1 MKICVL
7 APSASHLAS
16 AGVRVRYRRIEGPL
30 SELGHELSVLPITE
44 FKRPQDFKHDVYIV
58 SKCYDARALV
68 AARIITA
75 RGGAL
80 GVDLFDDYY
89 SQTSDGRFTWRRE
102 WLAALLASA
111 DFIVCSTP
119 AMQANAPR
127 IAPNHPAHILK
138 DPYGQLDHRAVAA
151 ALALK
156 LERLH
161 QTRTLRLGWF
171 GLGDNPYFSVGLAD
185 LAAFGGELARLRTSR
200 FDVRLEILTNRRAV
214 TADALA
220 ALRRLALPFT
230 LDEWTEQR
238 EATLLDRCTA
248 CFLPVNAQ
256 SFSVVKSLNRAVTAL
271 TGGTQVLS
279 AGYPL
284 YESLGEFIY
293 RDAGQLLADLED
305 RRPLLRAETL
315 ESFAH
320 LMESYASPTAEARKL
335 SAFLQKFSQ
344 KPTTQMPHLAVV
356 HGPHST
362 RDAHLFVQRMGG
374 LSVAS
379 PFATQEL
386 PYDLRFILRPN
397 RPGIDLLIASDQRRK
412 LSPKFATH
420 LVPDT
425 NFPDAPYYRLDLAHL
440 GGDADWDTAL
450 GRLRNPA
457 AISAVLGDGMA
468 FVERALALLFPGI
481 TCVRSLARRPA
492 AEQDAA

>member
-7 APSASHLAS
+7 VPSAANLTS
-16 AGVRVRYRRIEGPL
+16 AGVRVRYRRIERPL
-30 SELGHELSVLPITE
+30 SELGHELSVKLITE

-58 SKCYDARALV
+58 SKCYDARALL
-68 AARIITA
+68 AARLITA
-75 RGGAL
+75 RGGVL

-89 SQTSDGRFTWRRE
+89 SQLSDSRFTWRRE
-102 WLAALLASA
+102 WLTALLASA
-111 DFIVCSTP
+111 DFILCSTP
-119 AMQANAPR
+119 AMQAIAQR
-127 IAPNHPAHILK
+127 IAPNHPAHVLN
-138 DPYGQLDHRAVAA
+138 DPYGQLDLPAVAA
-151 ALALK
+151 AVARK
-156 LERLH
+156 LDRLH
-161 QTRTLRLGWF
+161 QTRTLRVGWF
-171 GLGDNPYFSVGLAD
+171 GVGENAYFSVGLAD

-200 FDVRLEILTNRRAV
+200 FDVRLEILTERSAV

-220 ALRRLALPFT
+220 ALRRLALPFE
-230 LDEWTEQR
+230 LDEWSEQR
-238 EATLLDRCTA
+238 EATLLERCTA

-271 TGGTQVLS
+271 TGGAQVLS

-284 YESLGEFIY
+284 YEALGELIY

-305 RRPLLRAETL
+305 RRPLLRPETL

-320 LMESYASPTAEARKL
+320 LMESYASPTAEAYKL
-335 SAFLQKFSQ
+335 SGFLQKSSQ
-344 KPTTQMPHLAVV
+344 RPTTKMPHLAVV

-362 RDAHLFVQRMGG
+362 RGAHLFVQRMGG

-379 PFATQEL
+379 PFAKQQL
-386 PYDLRFILRPN
+386 PYDLRFMWRPSG
-397 RPGIDLLIASDQRRK
+397 RGIDLLIASDRRRLLAPK
-412 LSPKFATH
+412 LAAH
-420 LVPDT
+420 LVRDS
-425 NFPDAPYYRLDLAHL
+425 NFLDAPYHRLDLAHL
-440 GGDADWDTAL
+440 GGDAAWDTTL

-492 AEQDAA
+492 AEKGAA

>member
-1 MKICVL
+1 MRICVL
-7 APSASHLAS
+7 APAANYLTN
-16 AGVRVRYRRIEGPL
+16 AGVRVRYRRIERPL

-68 AARIITA
+68 AARLITA

-89 SQTSDGRFTWRRE
+89 SQINDSRFTWRRE
-102 WLAALLASA
+102 WLTALLASA
-111 DFIVCSTP
+111 HFVLCSTP
-119 AMQANAPR
+119 AMQAIVQR
-127 IAPNHPAHILK
+127 IAPNHLAHLMN
-138 DPYGQLDHRAVAA
+138 DPCEQLDRRAVAA
-151 ALALK
+151 ALARK

-161 QTRTLRLGWF
+161 QTRTLHLGWF
-171 GLGDNPYFSVGLAD
+171 GVGDNPYFSVGLAD

-220 ALRRLALPFT
+220 ALRRLALPFD
-230 LDEWTEQR
+230 LDEWSEQR
-238 EATLLDRCTA
+238 EAALLDRCTA

-271 TGGTQVLS
+271 TAGTQVLS

-284 YESLGEFIY
+284 YEPLCEFTY
-293 RDAGQLLADLED
+293 RDAEQLLADLED
-305 RRPLLRAETL
+305 RRPLLRPETL

-320 LMESYASPTAEARKL
+320 LMGSYASATAEAGKL
-335 SAFLQKFSQ
+335 SAFLQRSWQ
-344 KPTTQMPHLAVV
+344 RPTTQAPLLAVV
-356 HGPHST
+356 HGPYST
-362 RDAHLFVQRMGG
+362 RDAHQFVQSMGG

-379 PFATQEL
+379 PFATLQL
-386 PYDLRFILRPN
+386 PYDLRFVWRAN
-397 RPGIDLLIASDQRRK
+397 GPGIDLLIASDRRR
-412 LSPKFATH
+412 LLAPKFAAH
-420 LVPDT
+420 LVPDGK
-425 NFPDAPYYRLDLAHL
+425 FLDAPYHRLDLAHL
-440 GGDADWDTAL
+440 GGDADWDTSL

-468 FVERALALLFPGI
+468 FVERALALLIPGI
-481 TCVRSLARRPA
+481 TCVPSLPRRPA
-492 AEQDAA
+492 GEKDAA

>member
-7 APSASHLAS
+7 APSASYLVS

-30 SELGHELSVLPITE
+30 SELGHELSVVPIAD

-68 AARIITA
+68 AARLIAA
-75 RGGAL
+75 RGAAL
-80 GVDLFDDYY
+80 GVDLFDDYF
-89 SQTSDGRFTWRRE
+89 SQISDSRFTWRRE
-102 WLAALLASA
+102 WLTALLASA
-111 DFIVCSTP
+111 DFILCSTP
-119 AMQANAPR
+119 AMRAIAQR
-127 IAPNHPAHILK
+127 IAPNHPAHILN
-138 DPYGQLDHRAVAA
+138 DPYGQLDQRTVAA
-151 ALALK
+151 ALAGK

-171 GLGDNPYFSVGLAD
+171 GVGDNPYFSVGLAD
-185 LAAFGGELARLRTSR
+185 LAAFGGELARLRTNR

-220 ALRRLALPFT
+220 ALRRIALPFE
-230 LDEWTEQR
+230 LDDWSEQR
-238 EATLLDRCTA
+238 EAMLLERCTA

-256 SFSVVKSLNRAVTAL
+256 SFSVAKSLNRAVTAL

-284 YESLGEFIY
+284 YESLGDFIY
-293 RDAGQLLADLED
+293 RDAGQLLADLEA
-305 RRPLLRAETL
+305 RRPLLRPETL
-315 ESFAH
+315 EPFAH
-320 LMESYASPTAEARKL
+320 LMESYASPTAEAHKL
-335 SAFLQKFSQ
+335 SAFLQKSSQ
-344 KPTTQMPHLAVV
+344 RPTTEMSHLAVV

-362 RDAHLFVQRMGG
+362 RDAHLFVQSMGG

-379 PFATQEL
+379 PFAKQQL
-386 PYDLRFILRPN
+386 PYDLRFVLRPN
-397 RPGIDLLIASDQRRK
+397 GPGIDLLIASDKRRK
-412 LSPKFATH
+412 LSPKFAAH
-420 LVPDT
+420 LVPDS
-425 NFPDAPYYRLDLAHL
+425 NFLGAAYHRLDLAHL
-440 GGDADWDTAL
+440 GGDADWDTTL

-468 FVERALALLFPGI
+468 FVERALLRIFPGI

-492 AEQDAA
+492 GEKDAA

>member
-1 MKICVL
+1 VKLCVL
-7 APSASHLAS
+7 TPSANHLAS
-16 AGVRVRYRRIEGPL
+16 AGVRVRYRRIESPL
-30 SELGHELSVLPITE
+30 SELGHELSVLPITQ

-58 SKCYDARALV
+58 SKYYDASALV
-68 AARIITA
+68 AARLITA
-75 RGGAL
+75 RGRAL

-89 SQTSDGRFTWRRE
+89 SQLSDSRFAWRRE
-102 WLAALLASA
+102 WLTALLGSA
-111 DFIVCSTP
+111 DFILCSTP
-119 AMQANAPR
+119 AMQAIAQR
-127 IAPNHPAHILK
+127 IAPNHPAHILN
-138 DPYGQLDHRAVAA
+138 DPYGQLDRSAVAA
-151 ALALK
+151 ALARK

-171 GLGDNPYFSVGLAD
+171 GVGDNPYFSVGLAD

-200 FDVRLEILTNRRAV
+200 FDVRLEILTNRQAV

-220 ALRRLALPFT
+220 ALHRLALPFEI
-230 LDEWTEQR
+230 DEWSEPR

-271 TGGTQVLS
+271 TAGTQVLS

-305 RRPLLRAETL
+305 RRPLLRPETL
-315 ESFAH
+315 ESFDQ
-320 LMESYASPTAEARKL
+320 LMESYASPTAEAYKL
-335 SAFLQKFSQ
+335 SAFLQKFSPR
-344 KPTTQMPHLAVV
+344 PTTQMPHLAVV
-356 HGPHST
+356 HGPYST
-362 RDAHLFVQRMGG
+362 RGAHLFVQSMGG

-379 PFATQEL
+379 PFARQQL

-397 RPGIDLLIASDQRRK
+397 GPGVDLLIASDKRRK
-412 LSPKFATH
+412 VAPKFAAH
-420 LVPDT
+420 LVPDST
-425 NFPDAPYYRLDLAHL
+425 FLDAPYHRLDLAHL
-440 GGDADWDTAL
+440 GGDANWDTTL

-457 AISAVLGDGMA
+457 AMSAVLGDGMA

-492 AEQDAA
+492 GEKDAA

>member
-1 MKICVL
+1 MRICVL
-7 APSASHLAS
+7 VPSADNLTS

-44 FKRPQDFKHDVYIV
+44 FKRPRDFKHDVYIV

-68 AARIITA
+68 AARLISA

-80 GVDLFDDYY
+80 GVDLFDDHY
-89 SQTSDGRFTWRRE
+89 SQISDSRFTWRRE
-102 WLAALLASA
+102 WLTALLASA
-111 DFIVCSTP
+111 DFMLCSTP
-119 AMQANAPR
+119 AMQAIAQR
-127 IAPNHPAHILK
+127 IAPNHPAHVLN
-138 DPYGQLDHRAVAA
+138 DPYERLDLPAMAA
-151 ALALK
+151 ALARK

-171 GLGDNPYFSVGLAD
+171 GVGDNAYFSLGLAD

-200 FDVRLEILTNRRAV
+200 FDVRLEILTNRQAV
-214 TADALA
+214 TADALS
-220 ALRRLALPFT
+220 ALRRLALPFE
-230 LDEWTEQR
+230 LDEWSQQR
-238 EATLLDRCTA
+238 EATLLERCTA

-256 SFSVVKSLNRAVTAL
+256 SFCVVKSLNRAVTAL

-279 AGYPL
+279 TGYPL

-293 RDAGQLLADLED
+293 RDTGQLLADLED
-305 RRPLLRAETL
+305 RRPRLRKETL

-320 LMESYASPTAEARKL
+320 LMESCASPTAEAYKL
-335 SAFLQKFSQ
+335 SEFLQKFSQ
-344 KPTTQMPHLAVV
+344 RQTTHMPLLAVV
-356 HGPHST
+356 HGPYST
-362 RDAHLFVQRMGG
+362 RGAHLFVQSMGG

-379 PFATQEL
+379 PFAKQQL
-386 PYDLRFILRPN
+386 PYDLRFILRPDG
-397 RPGIDLLIASDQRRK
+397 PGIDLLIASDKRRK
-412 LSPKFATH
+412 LSPKFAAH
-420 LVPDT
+420 LVRDS
-425 NFPDAPYYRLDLAHL
+425 NFLDAPYHRLDLAHL

-468 FVERALALLFPGI
+468 FVERALSLLFPSI

-492 AEQDAA
+492 AEKGAA

>member
-7 APSASHLAS
+7 APSASYLTS

-30 SELGHELSVLPITE
+30 AELGHELSIRPITE

-68 AARIITA
+68 AARLIAA
-75 RGGAL
+75 RGGAV

-89 SQTSDGRFTWRRE
+89 SQLHDSRFTWRRE
-102 WLAALLASA
+102 WLTSLLASA
-111 DFIVCSTP
+111 KFILCSTP
-119 AMQANAPR
+119 AMRAIAQR
-127 IAPNHPAHILK
+127 IAPNHPSHILS
-138 DPYGQLDHRAVAA
+138 DPYDQLDRDAVAA
-151 ALALK
+151 GLARK

-185 LAAFGGELARLRTSR
+185 LAAFGGELARLRTGR

-220 ALRRLALPFT
+220 ALRRLALPFE
-230 LDEWTEQR
+230 LDEWSEQR
-238 EATLLDRCTA
+238 QAALLERCTA

-271 TGGTQVLS
+271 TGGAQVLS

-293 RDAGQLLADLED
+293 RDAEQLLADLEA
-305 RRPLLRAETL
+305 RRPLLRPETL
-315 ESFAH
+315 GSFAH
-320 LMESYASPTAEARKL
+320 LLESCASPTAEAHEL
-335 SAFLQKFSQ
+335 SAFLRTTSHR
-344 KPTTQMPHLAVV
+344 PTTQILQLAVV
-356 HGPHST
+356 HGPYST
-362 RDAHLFVQRMGG
+362 RDAHLFVQSMGG

-379 PFATQEL
+379 PFAKQQL
-386 PYDLRFILRPN
+386 PYDLRFVFRPN
-397 RPGIDLLIASDQRRK
+397 GPGIDLLIASGKRRL
-412 LSPKFATH
+412 LSPALAAH
-420 LVPDT
+420 LVPDSD
-425 NFPDAPYYRLDLAHL
+425 FLGEPFHRLDLAHL
-440 GGDADWDTAL
+440 GSDAAWDTTL

-457 AISAVLGDGMA
+457 AVSAVLEDGMA
-468 FVERALALLFPGI
+468 FVERALSRLFPGI

-492 AEQDAA
+492 CEKDAA

>member
-7 APSASHLAS
+7 APSASYLAS
-16 AGVRVRYRRIEGPL
+16 AGVRVRYRRIESPL

-68 AARIITA
+68 AARLIAA

-89 SQTSDGRFTWRRE
+89 SQISDSRFTWRRE
-102 WLAALLASA
+102 WLTALLASA

-119 AMQANAPR
+119 AMQALAQR
-127 IAPNHPAHILK
+127 IAPNHPAHILN
-138 DPYGQLDHRAVAA
+138 DPYGQLDRRAVAA
-151 ALALK
+151 ALAHK

-171 GLGDNPYFSVGLAD
+171 GVGDNPYFSVGLAD

-220 ALRRLALPFT
+220 ALHRLALPFE
-230 LDEWTEQR
+230 LDEWSEQR
-238 EATLLDRCTA
+238 EATLLERCTA

-271 TGGTQVLS
+271 TAGTQVLS

-305 RRPLLRAETL
+305 RRPLLREETL

-320 LMESYASPTAEARKL
+320 LMESHASPTAEAYKL
-335 SAFLQKFSQ
+335 SAFLQKPSQ
-344 KPTTQMPHLAVV
+344 RPTTQMFVAVV
-356 HGPHST
+356 HGPYST
-362 RDAHLFVQRMGG
+362 RDAHLFVQNMGG

-379 PFATQEL
+379 PFATQQL

-397 RPGIDLLIASDQRRK
+397 GPGIDLLIASDKRR
-412 LSPKFATH
+412 LLAPKFAAH
-420 LVPDT
+420 LVPDS
-425 NFPDAPYYRLDLAHL
+425 NFLDAPYHRLDLAQL
-440 GGDADWDTAL
+440 GGDADWDTTL

-468 FVERALALLFPGI
+468 FVERALLLLFPGI

-492 AEQDAA
+492 GEKDAA

>member
-7 APSASHLAS
+7 APSASYLAS

-30 SELGHELSVLPITE
+30 SELGHELSVVPIAQ

-68 AARIITA
+68 AARLIAA
-75 RGGAL
+75 RGAAL
-80 GVDLFDDYY
+80 GVDLFDDYF
-89 SQTSDGRFTWRRE
+89 SQVSDSRFTWRRE
-102 WLAALLASA
+102 WLTALLASA
-111 DFIVCSTP
+111 DFILCSTP
-119 AMQANAPR
+119 AMQAIAQR
-127 IAPNHPAHILK
+127 IAPNHPAHILN
-138 DPYGQLDHRAVAA
+138 DPYGQLDRRAVAA
-151 ALALK
+151 ALAGK
-156 LERLH
+156 LEQLH

-171 GLGDNPYFSVGLAD
+171 GVGSNPYFSVGLAD
-185 LAAFGGELARLRTSR
+185 LAAFGRELAPLRTSR

-220 ALRRLALPFT
+220 ALRRLALPFE
-230 LDEWTEQR
+230 LDEWSEHR
-238 EATLLDRCTA
+238 EATLLERCTA

-256 SFSVVKSLNRAVTAL
+256 SFSVAKSLNRAVTAL

-284 YESLGEFIY
+284 YEPLGKFVY

-305 RRPLLRAETL
+305 RRPLLRPETL
-315 ESFAH
+315 ESFAD
-320 LMESYASPTAEARKL
+320 LMESYASPTVEAHKL
-335 SAFLQKFSQ
+335 AAFLQKSSQ
-344 KPTTQMPHLAVV
+344 RPTTPMPHLAVV

-362 RDAHLFVQRMGG
+362 RDAHLFVQSMGG

-379 PFATQEL
+379 PFATQQL
-386 PYDLRFILRPN
+386 PYDLRFVLRPN
-397 RPGIDLLIASDQRRK
+397 GPGVDLLIASDKRR
-412 LSPKFATH
+412 LLAPTFAAH
-420 LVPDT
+420 LVPDSSFL
-425 NFPDAPYYRLDLAHL
+425 NAAYHRLDLAHL
-440 GGDADWDTAL
+440 GGDADWDTTL

-468 FVERALALLFPGI
+468 FVERALLLLFPGI

-492 AEQDAA
+492 AEKDAA

>member
-7 APSASHLAS
+7 TPSATNLAS
-16 AGVRVRYRRIEGPL
+16 AGVRVRYRRIESPL
-30 SELGHELSVLPITE
+30 LELGHELSVQPITE

-68 AARIITA
+68 AARLITA

-80 GVDLFDDYY
+80 GVDLFDDHY
-89 SQTSDGRFTWRRE
+89 SQISDSRFTWRRE
-102 WLAALLASA
+102 WLTALLASA
-111 DFIVCSTP
+111 DFMLCSTP
-119 AMQANAPR
+119 AMQAIARR
-127 IAPNHPAHILK
+127 IAPNHPAHILN
-138 DPYGQLDHRAVAA
+138 DPYGQLDRPAVAT
-151 ALALK
+151 ALARK
-156 LERLH
+156 LDRLH

-171 GLGDNPYFSVGLAD
+171 GVGENAYFSVGLAD

-220 ALRRLALPFT
+220 ALGRLPLPFE
-230 LDEWTEQR
+230 LDEWTQQR
-238 EATLLDRCTA
+238 EATLLERCTA

-271 TGGTQVLS
+271 TAGTQVLS

-293 RDAGQLLADLED
+293 RDVGQLASDLES
-305 RRPLLRAETL
+305 RRPLLRPETL

-320 LMESYASPTAEARKL
+320 LMDSHASPTAEAGKL
-335 SAFLQKFSQ
+335 SAFLQRSSRR
-344 KPTTQMPHLAVV
+344 PTTQMPLLAVV
-356 HGPHST
+356 HGPYST
-362 RDAHLFVQRMGG
+362 RGAHQFVQNMGG

-379 PFATQEL
+379 PFAKQQL
-386 PYDLRFILRPN
+386 PYDLRFVWRPN
-397 RPGIDLLIASDQRRK
+397 GPGIDLLIASDRRR
-412 LSPKFATH
+412 LLAPKFAEH
-420 LVPDT
+420 LVPDSK
-425 NFPDAPYYRLDLAHL
+425 FLDAPYHRLDLAQL
-440 GGDADWDTAL
+440 GRDADWDTTL

-468 FVERALALLFPGI
+468 FVERALLLLFPGI

-492 AEQDAA
+492 AEMDAA

>member
-7 APSASHLAS
+7 AASASNLAT

-30 SELGHELSVLPITE
+30 SELGHELTVLPITE
-44 FKRPQDFKHDVYIV
+44 FKRPQHFKHDVYII

-68 AARIITA
+68 AARLIAA

-89 SQTSDGRFTWRRE
+89 SQISDSRLTWRRE
-102 WLAALLASA
+102 WLTALLASA
-111 DFIVCSTP
+111 DFMLCSTP
-119 AMQANAPR
+119 AMQAIAQR
-127 IAPNHPAHILK
+127 IAPNHPAHILN
-138 DPYGQLDHRAVAA
+138 DPYARLDRRAVAA
-151 ALALK
+151 ALARK

-171 GLGDNPYFSVGLAD
+171 GVGHNPYFSVGLAD

-214 TADALA
+214 TAEALA
-220 ALRRLALPFT
+220 ALRRLALPFE
-230 LDEWTEQR
+230 LDEWSEER
-238 EATLLDRCTA
+238 EAMLLERCTA

-271 TGGTQVLS
+271 TVGTQVLS

-305 RRPLLRAETL
+305 RRPLLRPETL

-320 LMESYASPTAEARKL
+320 LMESCASPSAEAYKL
-335 SAFLQKFSQ
+335 SAFLQQFSHR
-344 KPTTQMPHLAVV
+344 PTTQMPALAVV
-356 HGPHST
+356 HGPYSK
-362 RDAHLFVQRMGG
+362 RDTHQFVQSMGG

-379 PFATQEL
+379 PFAKQHL
-386 PYDLRFILRPN
+386 PYDVRFILRPN
-397 RPGIDLLIASDQRRK
+397 GPGIDVLIASHKRRL
-412 LSPKFATH
+412 LSPKFAAQ
-420 LVPDT
+420 LVPDS
-425 NFPDAPYYRLDLAHL
+425 NFLDVPYHRLDLAKL
-440 GGDADWDTAL
+440 GGDADWDTTL

-468 FVERALALLFPGI
+468 FVERALALLIPGI

-492 AEQDAA
+492 GEKDAA

>member
-7 APSASHLAS
+7 APSASYLAS
-16 AGVRVRYRRIEGPL
+16 AGVRVRYRRIESPL

-44 FKRPQDFKHDVYIV
+44 FKRPRDFKHDVYIV

-68 AARIITA
+68 AARLITA

-89 SQTSDGRFTWRRE
+89 SQIKDSRFTWRRE
-102 WLAALLASA
+102 WLTALLASA
-111 DFIVCSTP
+111 DFILCSTP
-119 AMQANAPR
+119 AMQAIAQR
-127 IAPNHPAHILK
+127 IAPNHPAHVLN
-138 DPYGQLDHRAVAA
+138 DPYGQLDRRTMAA
-151 ALALK
+151 ALARK

-171 GLGDNPYFSVGLAD
+171 GVGNNPYFSVGLAD

-220 ALRRLALPFT
+220 ALRRLALPFE
-230 LDEWTEQR
+230 LDEWTQQR

-271 TGGTQVLS
+271 TAGTQVLS

-305 RRPLLRAETL
+305 RRPRLRPETL

-320 LMESYASPTAEARKL
+320 LMESYASPTAEAHEL
-335 SAFLQKFSQ
+335 SAFLQKFPHG
-344 KPTTQMPHLAVV
+344 PTTQMPHLAVV
-356 HGPHST
+356 HGPYST
-362 RDAHLFVQRMGG
+362 RDAHLFVQSMGG

-379 PFATQEL
+379 PFATQQL
-386 PYDLRFILRPN
+386 PYDVRFILRPN
-397 RPGIDLLIASDQRRK
+397 GPGIDLLIASDKRHKVTPK
-412 LSPKFATH
+412 LAAH
-420 LVPDT
+420 LVPDSA
-425 NFPDAPYYRLDLAHL
+425 FVDARYHRLDLAHL
-440 GGDADWDTAL
+440 GGDADWDTTL

-457 AISAVLGDGMA
+457 AISAVLEDGMA
-468 FVERALALLFPGI
+468 FVERALLRIFPGI

-492 AEQDAA
+492 AEMNAA